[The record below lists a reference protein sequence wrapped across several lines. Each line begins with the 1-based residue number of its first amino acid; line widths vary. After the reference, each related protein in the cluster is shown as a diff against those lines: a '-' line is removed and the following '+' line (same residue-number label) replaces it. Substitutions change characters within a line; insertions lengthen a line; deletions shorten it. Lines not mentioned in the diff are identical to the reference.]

1 MTQLGELVQVATGL
15 ASLDMAQPRG
25 PRFKS
30 GWVFLP
36 ADVVIGELDRFRL
49 KGKYEF

>member
-15 ASLDMAQPRG
+15 ASRDMAQPRG

-30 GWVFLP
+30 EWDFLP

-49 KGKYEF
+49 KGKCKF

>member
-30 GWVFLP
+30 GRVFLP
-36 ADVVIGELDRFRL
+36 ADVVIGELDRIRL
-49 KGKYEF
+49 QGK

>member
-30 GWVFLP
+30 EWVFLP
-36 ADVVIGELDRFRL
+36 ADVVIGELVLEDVGAA
-49 KGKYEF
+49 KSS